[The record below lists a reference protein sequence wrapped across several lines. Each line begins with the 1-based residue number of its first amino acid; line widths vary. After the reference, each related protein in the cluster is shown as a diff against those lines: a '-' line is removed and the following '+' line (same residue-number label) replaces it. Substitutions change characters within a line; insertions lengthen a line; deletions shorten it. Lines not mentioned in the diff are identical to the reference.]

1 MANSGPSS
9 GEGTLERLRERA
21 QGGDP
26 GAQVELAVSLA
37 KDGRGAEAAQWL
49 TTAAGNRHILANTL
63 LGAWQIY
70 GVNAQQDPAA
80 GVQRLQFASGSG
92 DGAASTLLS
101 DLLAEGRFVERD
113 WQAALDLLAAGAQQG
128 NVRALT
134 QVALLQPGENTDA
147 LRLTLLWAASTRGF
161 PVAQAL
167 LGRALLATAD
177 PQQMQAGRGWL
188 RLARAAGSPLVG
200 GDTDLGGDVGVALS
214 GPSAI
219 GSLPWKLIRERMTIA
234 SFLEEPLRPG
244 FSSRDLWLRTH
255 PAFIPDVFCDYLVAF
270 AGPYMERAYVNDSS
284 RGVRRLHEQRTNS
297 DFPFAEGNCDVVLRL
312 IEQRLALAA
321 ELPHEYQEPTVILR
335 YRPGETYDDHHDFIN
350 PAVPGFQADLER
362 WGQRTTTALIY
373 LNEGYEG
380 GETHFP
386 ELDQRIRGS
395 KGEALLWR
403 NVRED
408 GAPEPR
414 TLHAGRPPTSGE
426 KWVLSK
432 WIRSKPQSQG

>member
-1 MANSGPSS
+1 MAKSGPGA
-9 GEGTLERLRERA
+9 GESTPEQLRERA

-26 GAQVELAVSLA
+26 GAQVDLAVSLA
-37 KDGRGAEAAQWL
+37 QEGRGAEAAEWL
-49 TTAAGNRHILANTL
+49 TAAASKRHIMANTL
-63 LGAWQIY
+63 LGAWQIF
-70 GVNAQQDPAA
+70 GVNTQQDPAA
-80 GVQRLQFASGSG
+80 GVQRLQFASGNG

-113 WQAALDLLAAGAQQG
+113 WHAALDALSTAAQQG

-134 QVALLQPGENTDA
+134 QVALLQPGEGPDG
-147 LRLTLLWAASTRGF
+147 LRLTLLWAAATRGF

-167 LGRALLATAD
+167 LGRALLATSD
-177 PQQMQAGRGWL
+177 PQQMHAGRGWL
-188 RLARAAGSPLVG
+188 QLARAAGSPLT
-200 GDTDLGGDVGVALS
+200 DDDDLGADVGIALS

-219 GSLPWKLIRERMTIA
+219 GSLPWKLIRERMDIER
-234 SFLEEPLRPG
+234 FLEAPVRLG
-244 FSSRDLWLRTH
+244 FSSRDLWLRTF
-255 PAFIPDVFCDYLVAF
+255 PSLIPHAFCDYLVAF
-270 AGPYMERAYVNDSS
+270 AGPHMERAYVNDSA
-284 RGVRRLHEQRTNS
+284 RGVRQVHEQRTNS
-297 DFPFAEGNCDVVLRL
+297 DFAFAAGNCDVVLRL
-312 IEQRLALAA
+312 VEQRIALAA
-321 ELPHEYQEPTVILR
+321 ELPHECQEPTVILR

-350 PAVPGFQADLER
+350 PAVPGFQADLEK

-373 LNEGYEG
+373 LNEGYEA

-386 ELDQRIRGS
+386 ELDQRIRGA

-408 GAPEPR
+408 GEPEPR

-432 WIRSKPQSQG
+432 WIRSKAQY